1 MFPLPIMV
9 TVVVMYLLL
18 FLSVVAVIS
27 LVIAGMRGMA
37 CREAGGEEG
46 HGEEKQHQ
54 YGCMQSV

>member
-1 MFPLPIMV
+1 MV

-18 FLSVVAVIS
+18 LLSVVAVIS
-27 LVIAGMRGMA
+27 IEIAGMRGVT
-37 CREAGGEEG
+37 CGEAGGEEG